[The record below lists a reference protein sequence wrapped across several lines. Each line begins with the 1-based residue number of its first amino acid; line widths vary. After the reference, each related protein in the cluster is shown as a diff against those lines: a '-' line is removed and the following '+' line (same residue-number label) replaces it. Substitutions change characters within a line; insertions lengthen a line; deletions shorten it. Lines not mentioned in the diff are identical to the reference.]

1 MIWVVIIV
9 VLVMIIVCFAK
20 DSVKQSNDII
30 SQGGMKS
37 KYKTLIDLL
46 QISLGRAKITNET
59 NTAITVY
66 GTGSSGSM
74 AFDIVQTFGKVTIR
88 CYIKNAMIGN
98 HQLQWIFDENMDQ
111 QFMFKK
117 INDEVNK
124 LFNEQISKL
133 GQI

>member
-1 MIWVVIIV
+1 
-9 VLVMIIVCFAK
+9 
-20 DSVKQSNDII
+20 
-30 SQGGMKS
+30 
-37 KYKTLIDLL
+37 
-46 QISLGRAKITNET
+46 
-59 NTAITVY
+59 
-66 GTGSSGSM
+66 
-74 AFDIVQTFGKVTIR
+74 
-88 CYIKNAMIGN
+88 MIGN

>member
-1 MIWVVIIV
+1 MLWIFIVAIVI
-9 VLVMIIVCFAK
+9 LIIICFAK

-46 QISLGRAKITNET
+46 QISLGRAKITNES
-59 NTAITVY
+59 NTALTIY
-66 GTGSSGSM
+66 GAGSSGST

-88 CYIKNAMIGN
+88 CYIKNALIGN

-111 QFMFKK
+111 QFMFNK

-124 LFNEQISKL
+124 LLNEQISKL
-133 GQI
+133 G